1 MVKRKTNTAYKPAS
15 GCWIN
20 LFEPAIGE
28 LVGACGYEYA
38 MIDMEHSPVSM
49 DRALTMIRAV
59 QLGGAKALVRTP
71 DSEPH
76 WIGRLMDAGAD
87 GAMVPM
93 VNTAELADSIS
104 KAAVYA
110 PEGNRGMAAGIVRG
124 SAYGLKSDYVETCR
138 DNFTIL
144 LQIETRQAIESSDDI
159 LAVEGIDGIFFGPF
173 DLSGSLGH
181 TAQPD
186 HRETRAAIRAV
197 MKKAKSLGLLISTV
211 PSPANN
217 SHKLLKSG
225 FDLVFSGSDVA
236 LLRDGMLR
244 DVKQLQKGMI
254 RSGK

>member
-1 MVKRKTNTAYKPAS
+1 M
-15 GCWIN
+15 
-20 LFEPAIGE
+20 FEPAIGE

-49 DRALTMIRAV
+49 DRTLTMIRAV
-59 QLGGAKALVRTP
+59 QHGGAKALVRTP

-76 WIGRLMDAGAD
+76 WLGRLMDAGAD

-93 VNTAELADSIS
+93 VSSAALAESIA
-104 KAAVYA
+104 KAALYA
-110 PEGNRGMAAGIVRG
+110 PEGSRSMAAGIVRG
-124 SAYGLKSDYVETCR
+124 SAYGLKPGYIETCR
-138 DNFTIL
+138 DEFTVLI
-144 LQIETRQAIESSDDI
+144 QIETRQAIELSDEI
-159 LAVEGIDGIFFGPF
+159 LAIDGIDGIFFDPF
-173 DLSGSLGH
+173 DLAGSLGH

-197 MKKAKSLGLLISTV
+197 MKSAKSQGMLVSTV

-217 SHKLLKSG
+217 SHKLLKAG
-225 FDLVFSGSDVA
+225 FDLIFSGSDVA

-244 DVKQLQKGMI
+244 DVKQLQKSLL

>member
-1 MVKRKTNTAYKPAS
+1 M
-15 GCWIN
+15 
-20 LFEPAIGE
+20 FEPAIGE

-59 QLGGAKALVRTP
+59 QLGGAKAFVRTP

-93 VNTAELADSIS
+93 VSSAELADSIAR
-104 KAAVYA
+104 AAIYA
-110 PEGNRGMAAGIVRG
+110 PEGSRGMAAGLVRG

-138 DNFTIL
+138 GNFTIL
-144 LQIETRQAIESSDDI
+144 IQIETRQAVESSDDI
-159 LAVEGIDGIFFGPF
+159 LAVDGIDGVFFGPF
-173 DLSGSLGH
+173 DLAGSLGH

-197 MKKAKSLGLLISTV
+197 MKKAKSQGLLVSTL

-217 SHKLLKSG
+217 SHKLLKDG

-244 DVKQLQKGMI
+244 DVKQLQKSLI